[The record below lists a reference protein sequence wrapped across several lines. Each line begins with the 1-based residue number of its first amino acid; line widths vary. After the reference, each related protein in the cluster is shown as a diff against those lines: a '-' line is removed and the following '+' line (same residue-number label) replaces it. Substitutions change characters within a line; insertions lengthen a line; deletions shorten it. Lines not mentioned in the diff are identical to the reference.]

1 MEFVEDHQ
9 ADAVQRRV
17 VLQAAGE
24 DALGDHLDARPR
36 ADLAV
41 QADAVADRFADLLAQ
56 LAGQPLGGGAR
67 GQPARL
73 EHEDALPGQPR
84 LAEQYQ
90 RHAGGLAGAGRRLQH
105 HFVAQGEGGAQVGEN
120 GIDGQNGHGNS
131 HYEAGDYNGEP
142 PAAGRGQ
149 KWHPAMLRQPP
160 AWYSGAPFQEN
171 PMRMQS
177 RLIGGVL
184 VATLV
189 TQLTACGTLFFPERR
204 GQIEG
209 RIDPAVAAMNA
220 IGILFYVIPGLI
232 AFAVD
237 FATGAIYLPDDQ
249 TAQVDPALLQQTI
262 GADGQI
268 DRQQLKALIERETGH
283 SLPLDDPRLLQ
294 RSGSLQQLAAYG
306 LQPAA

>member
-1 MEFVEDHQ
+1 
-9 ADAVQRRV
+9 
-17 VLQAAGE
+17 
-24 DALGDHLDARPR
+24 
-36 ADLAV
+36 
-41 QADAVADRFADLLAQ
+41 
-56 LAGQPLGGGAR
+56 
-67 GQPARL
+67 
-73 EHEDALPGQPR
+73 
-84 LAEQYQ
+84 
-90 RHAGGLAGAGRRLQH
+90 
-105 HFVAQGEGGAQVGEN
+105 
-120 GIDGQNGHGNS
+120 
-131 HYEAGDYNGEP
+131 
-142 PAAGRGQ
+142 
-149 KWHPAMLRQPP
+149 
-160 AWYSGAPFQEN
+160 
-171 PMRMQS
+171 MRMQS